1 MKERLLTV
9 LAAVALLV
17 TVQRPAVPPTPFS
30 VTASAITPNADCH
43 TGGQCS
49 N

>member
-1 MKERLLTV
+1 MKERLFAI
-9 LAAVALLV
+9 LATVALLV
-17 TVQRPAVPPTPFS
+17 TVLRPAMPSNPFS
-30 VTASAITPNADCH
+30 VAVSAITPNADCH